1 MIPYLGSNECA
12 KIVIGDHSVNMNDHF
27 RNAYSHTHTPPRP
40 GLANMQ
46 PTEQAAVHLQNEGSH
61 LPDLVRA
68 SFVFRGRTRVRR
80 GCRARRV
87 VRHGAAV
94 HHTDS
99 GVALHHRGRPRA
111 RCTTTWL
118 KRPRVSWPSLRGRPR
133 PGGGRRCRRYGPKLN
148 ETCSPRN
155 MQPNTPETRFAD
167 PPIPCVW
174 PAAC

>member
-1 MIPYLGSNECA
+1 
-12 KIVIGDHSVNMNDHF
+12 
-27 RNAYSHTHTPPRP
+27 
-40 GLANMQ
+40 MQ
-46 PTEQAAVHLQNEGSH
+46 PTEQAAVHLQNEGLH

-118 KRPRVSWPSLRGRPR
+118 KRPRVSWPSLRGRSR
-133 PGGGRRCRRYGPKLN
+133 PGGGRLDKFRNGPLFFSSASLVMLRSLAKGPRLQKEN
-148 ETCSPRN
+148 TTMPNRAENATDRSFTKHAAHGTCNR
-155 MQPNTPETRFAD
+155 TPPKRALRILRFRAFGRLH
-167 PPIPCVW
+167 VRVYR
-174 PAAC
+174 